1 MMCSLGGYGDG
12 LWWSWALVPSLFSGV
27 LVALALWAA
36 FRLFANSGRN
46 GTALENGADD
56 PAEEILR
63 ERFARGEIGADEYE
77 RSLQALREGRG
88 QKTYEGYVQES
99 LRKLRRPETEG

>member
-1 MMCSLGGYGDG
+1 MVVVDARSLAV
-12 LWWSWALVPSLFSGV
+12 LGV

-46 GTALENGADD
+46 GTALENRAD

-63 ERFARGEIGADEYE
+63 ERFARGEIGTDEYE

-88 QKTYEGYVQES
+88 QKTYEDYVQES
-99 LRKLRRPETEG
+99 LQKLRRPETES